1 MEIKVEGKTEG
12 MKTLQEVLD
21 TVAGGQLKGETEFVI
36 MGRNGCILHNTNPI
50 NIMAMTCATWEEV
63 LGITDDEAEV
73 ENLSELMHSAID
85 IAKRH
90 RLEKL
95 NGKSEK
101 DIFKGAMHKLIDDLL
116 G

>member
-12 MKTLQEVLD
+12 MKTLQEVIETAAD
-21 TVAGGQLKGETEFVI
+21 GRLKDETTFVI
-36 MGRNGCILHNTNPI
+36 MVEHGCVLHNVHPI
-50 NIMAMTCATWEEV
+50 DIMAMMGATWGEV
-63 LGITDDEAEV
+63 LEITDDEAEV

-90 RLEKL
+90 RLEDL

-101 DIFKGAMHKLIDDLL
+101 DMFKDSLHKLIDDLL